1 MKSRRR
7 KKQGS
12 LSSHSLT
19 SMATTALAAYGAY
32 KFTSWVWN
40 KVTAETDESENH
52 SASTHR
58 GQTQSYMRQRRQQI
72 AKCRKEV
79 ITTTSSFLN
88 TLKHRLDSLTD
99 ISRETK
105 LLKQLR
111 SGQVEDGSQQDLW
124 DTIKVASIT
133 KMLATAYAHT
143 ILALVLNVQIHL
155 LGGKIFREKVL
166 KEMEDDEA
174 DFIEKEDDNKEN
186 YHQQVLVYTLEY
198 FFDEGLNALVQ
209 DLQAKVEKHFEAYQ
223 VMNEDSRSVKVINLQ
238 EFDDALS
245 KVNSDF
251 EQVSFIQY
259 ICEFD
264 GNASKASMQELQFIL
279 DETLD
284 IMDSPD
290 FEIAK
295 EELLEKTMKGLHD
308 EYSILYQGDDDE
320 GSKPVVTIVTKLKKI
335 CTSFYKSPEETSE
348 DTFIDIPMSAYP
360 SKYLYFMD
368 RMNSVRDLGDFS
380 FA

>member
-1 MKSRRR
+1 MKSRRHRNQR
-7 KKQGS
+7 KHS
-12 LSSHSLT
+12 RSLT

-40 KVTAETDESENH
+40 KVTDESENH
-52 SASTHR
+52 SASAHR

-79 ITTTSSFLN
+79 ITTSSSFLN
-88 TLKHRLDSLTD
+88 TLKLRVDSLTD
-99 ISRETK
+99 VSQETK
-105 LLKQLR
+105 LLKQIR
-111 SGQVEDGSQQDLW
+111 SGQVEEVSQEDLW
-124 DTIKVASIT
+124 DTIKVRSIT
-133 KMLATAYAHT
+133 RMIATAYAHT

-155 LGGKIFREKVL
+155 LGGKIFRKKIEARG
-166 KEMEDDEA
+166 DEA

-209 DLQAKVEKHFEAYQ
+209 DLQAKVEKYFEAYE

-238 EFDDALS
+238 EFDDAVS
-245 KVNSDF
+245 KVKSDF

-264 GNASKASMQELQFIL
+264 GKASTASMEEVQFIL

-284 IMDSPD
+284 VLDSPS

-308 EYSILYQGDDDE
+308 EYKILFQGDGDE

-335 CTSFYKSPEETSE
+335 CTSFYKSPEERSE

-368 RMNSVRDLGDFS
+368 RMNSVRELGDFS

>member
-1 MKSRRR
+1 MNDMKSRRHRNQR
-7 KKQGS
+7 KHS
-12 LSSHSLT
+12 RSLT

-40 KVTAETDESENH
+40 KVTDESENH
-52 SASTHR
+52 SASAHR

-88 TLKHRLDSLTD
+88 TLKLRVDSLTD
-99 ISRETK
+99 VSQETK
-105 LLKQLR
+105 LLKQIR
-111 SGQVEDGSQQDLW
+111 SGQVEEVSQEDLW
-124 DTIKVASIT
+124 DTIKVRSIT
-133 KMLATAYAHT
+133 RMIATAYAHT

-155 LGGKIFREKVL
+155 LGGKIFRKKFEARG
-166 KEMEDDEA
+166 DEA

-223 VMNEDSRSVKVINLQ
+223 VMNEDSQSVKVINLQ
-238 EFDDALS
+238 EFDDAVS
-245 KVNSDF
+245 KVKSDF

-264 GNASKASMQELQFIL
+264 GKASTASMEEVQFIL

-284 IMDSPD
+284 VLDSPS

-308 EYSILYQGDDDE
+308 EYKILFQGDGDE

-335 CTSFYKSPEETSE
+335 CTSFYKSPEERSE

-368 RMNSVRDLGDFS
+368 RMNSVRELGDFS

>member
-7 KKQGS
+7 RNQGKHS
-12 LSSHSLT
+12 RSLT

-88 TLKHRLDSLTD
+88 TLKLRVDSLTD
-99 ISRETK
+99 VSQETK
-105 LLKQLR
+105 LLKQIR
-111 SGQVEDGSQQDLW
+111 SGQVEEVSQQDLW
-124 DTIKVASIT
+124 DTIKVRSIT
-133 KMLATAYAHT
+133 RMLATAYAHT

-155 LGGKIFREKVL
+155 LGGKIFREKFQQ
-166 KEMEDDEA
+166 EAEGDEA
-174 DFIEKEDDNKEN
+174 DFIENEDDNKEN

-209 DLQAKVEKHFEAYQ
+209 DLQAKVEEYFEAYQ

-238 EFDDALS
+238 EFDDAVS

-259 ICEFD
+259 ICDFD
-264 GNASKASMQELQFIL
+264 GKASKAGMEEVQFIL

-284 IMDSPD
+284 ILDSPD

-308 EYSILYQGDDDE
+308 EYTILFQGDGDE
-320 GSKPVVTIVTKLKKI
+320 GSMPVVTIVTKLKKI
-335 CTSFYKSPEETSE
+335 CTSFYKSPEERSE
-348 DTFIDIPMSAYP
+348 DTFVDLPMSAYP

-368 RMNSVRDLGDFS
+368 RMNSVRELGDFS

>member
-1 MKSRRR
+1 MKSRRHRNQR
-7 KKQGS
+7 KHS
-12 LSSHSLT
+12 RSLT

-40 KVTAETDESENH
+40 KVTDESENH
-52 SASTHR
+52 SASAHR

-79 ITTTSSFLN
+79 ITTSSSFLN
-88 TLKHRLDSLTD
+88 TLKLRVDSLTD
-99 ISRETK
+99 VSQETK
-105 LLKQLR
+105 LLKQIR
-111 SGQVEDGSQQDLW
+111 SGQVEEVSQEDLW
-124 DTIKVASIT
+124 DTIKVRSIT
-133 KMLATAYAHT
+133 RMIATAYAHT

-155 LGGKIFREKVL
+155 LGGKIFRKKFEARG
-166 KEMEDDEA
+166 DEA

-223 VMNEDSRSVKVINLQ
+223 VMNEDSQSVKVINLQ
-238 EFDDALS
+238 EFDDAVS
-245 KVNSDF
+245 KVKSDF

-264 GNASKASMQELQFIL
+264 GKASTASMEEVQFIL

-284 IMDSPD
+284 VLDSPS

-308 EYSILYQGDDDE
+308 EYKILFQGDGDE

-335 CTSFYKSPEETSE
+335 CTSFYKSPEERSE

-368 RMNSVRDLGDFS
+368 RMNSVRELGDFS

>member
-1 MKSRRR
+1 MKSRRHRNQR
-7 KKQGS
+7 KHS
-12 LSSHSLT
+12 RSLT

-32 KFTSWVWN
+32 KFTSWVWK
-40 KVTAETDESENH
+40 KVTDESENH

-88 TLKHRLDSLTD
+88 TLKLRVDSLTD
-99 ISRETK
+99 VSQETK
-105 LLKQLR
+105 LLKQIR
-111 SGQVEDGSQQDLW
+111 SGQVEDVSQEDLW
-124 DTIKVASIT
+124 DTIKVRSIT
-133 KMLATAYAHT
+133 RMIATAYAHT

-155 LGGKIFREKVL
+155 LGGKIFRKKFEARG
-166 KEMEDDEA
+166 DEA

-223 VMNEDSRSVKVINLQ
+223 VMNEDSRSVKVVNLQ
-238 EFDDALS
+238 EFDDAVS
-245 KVNSDF
+245 KIKSDF

-264 GNASKASMQELQFIL
+264 GKASTASMEEVQFIL

-284 IMDSPD
+284 VLDSPS

-308 EYSILYQGDDDE
+308 EYKILFQGDGDE

-335 CTSFYKSPEETSE
+335 CTSFYKSPEERSE

-368 RMNSVRDLGDFS
+368 RMNSVRELGDFS

>member
-1 MKSRRR
+1 MRSRRHRNQR
-7 KKQGS
+7 KHS
-12 LSSHSLT
+12 RSLT

-40 KVTAETDESENH
+40 KVTDESENH
-52 SASTHR
+52 SASAHR

-79 ITTTSSFLN
+79 ITTSSSFLN
-88 TLKHRLDSLTD
+88 TLKLRVDSLTD
-99 ISRETK
+99 VSQETK
-105 LLKQLR
+105 LLKQIR
-111 SGQVEDGSQQDLW
+111 SGQVEEVSQEDLW
-124 DTIKVASIT
+124 DTIKVRSIT
-133 KMLATAYAHT
+133 RMIATAYAHT

-155 LGGKIFREKVL
+155 LGGKIFRKKFEARG
-166 KEMEDDEA
+166 DEA

-209 DLQAKVEKHFEAYQ
+209 DLQAKVEKHFESYQ

-238 EFDDALS
+238 EFDDAVS
-245 KVNSDF
+245 KVKSDF

-264 GNASKASMQELQFIL
+264 GKASTASMEEVQFIL

-284 IMDSPD
+284 VLDSPS

-308 EYSILYQGDDDE
+308 EYKILFQGDGDE

-335 CTSFYKSPEETSE
+335 CTSFYKSPEERSE
-348 DTFIDIPMSAYP
+348 ETFIDIPMSAYP

-368 RMNSVRDLGDFS
+368 RMNSVRELGDFS

>member
-1 MKSRRR
+1 MKSRRHRNQR
-7 KKQGS
+7 KHS
-12 LSSHSLT
+12 RSLT

-40 KVTAETDESENH
+40 KVTDESDNH
-52 SASTHR
+52 SASAHR
-58 GQTQSYMRQRRQQI
+58 GQTQSYMRHRRQQI

-88 TLKHRLDSLTD
+88 TLKLRVDSLTD
-99 ISRETK
+99 VSQETQ
-105 LLKQLR
+105 LLKQIR
-111 SGQVEDGSQQDLW
+111 SGQVEEVSQEDLW
-124 DTIKVASIT
+124 DTIKVRSIT
-133 KMLATAYAHT
+133 RMIATAYAHT

-155 LGGKIFREKVL
+155 LGGKIFRKKFEARG
-166 KEMEDDEA
+166 DEA

-238 EFDDALS
+238 EFDDAVS
-245 KVNSDF
+245 KVKSDF

-264 GNASKASMQELQFIL
+264 GKASTASMEEVQFIL

-284 IMDSPD
+284 VLDSPS

-295 EELLEKTMKGLHD
+295 EELLEKTMRGLHD
-308 EYSILYQGDDDE
+308 EYKILFQGDGDE
-320 GSKPVVTIVTKLKKI
+320 GSKPVVSIVTKLKKI
-335 CTSFYKSPEETSE
+335 CTSFYKSPEERSE

-368 RMNSVRDLGDFS
+368 RMNSVRELGDFS

>member
-1 MKSRRR
+1 MKSRRHRNQR
-7 KKQGS
+7 KHS
-12 LSSHSLT
+12 RSLT

-40 KVTAETDESENH
+40 KVTDESENH
-52 SASTHR
+52 SASAHR

-79 ITTTSSFLN
+79 ITTSSSFLN
-88 TLKHRLDSLTD
+88 TLKLRVDSLTD
-99 ISRETK
+99 VSQETK
-105 LLKQLR
+105 LLKQIR
-111 SGQVEDGSQQDLW
+111 SGQVEEVSQEDLW
-124 DTIKVASIT
+124 DTIKVRSIT
-133 KMLATAYAHT
+133 RMIATAYAHT

-155 LGGKIFREKVL
+155 LGGKIFRKKIEARG
-166 KEMEDDEA
+166 DEA

-238 EFDDALS
+238 EFDDAVS
-245 KVNSDF
+245 KVKSDF

-264 GNASKASMQELQFIL
+264 GKASTASMEEVQFIL

-284 IMDSPD
+284 VLDSPS

-308 EYSILYQGDDDE
+308 EYKILFQGDGDE

-335 CTSFYKSPEETSE
+335 CTSFYKSPEERSE

-368 RMNSVRDLGDFS
+368 RMNSVRELGDFS

>member
-1 MKSRRR
+1 MKSRRHRNQR
-7 KKQGS
+7 KHS
-12 LSSHSLT
+12 RSLT

-40 KVTAETDESENH
+40 KFTDESENH

-88 TLKHRLDSLTD
+88 TLKLRVDSLTD
-99 ISRETK
+99 VSQETK
-105 LLKQLR
+105 LLKQIR
-111 SGQVEDGSQQDLW
+111 SGQVEDVSQEDLW
-124 DTIKVASIT
+124 DTIKVRSIT
-133 KMLATAYAHT
+133 RMIATAYAHT

-155 LGGKIFREKVL
+155 LGGKIFRKKFEARG
-166 KEMEDDEA
+166 DEA

-223 VMNEDSRSVKVINLQ
+223 VMNEDSRSVKVVNLQ
-238 EFDDALS
+238 EFDDAVS
-245 KVNSDF
+245 KIKSDF

-264 GNASKASMQELQFIL
+264 GKASTASMEEVQFIL

-284 IMDSPD
+284 VLDSPS

-308 EYSILYQGDDDE
+308 EYKILFQGDGDE

-335 CTSFYKSPEETSE
+335 CTSFYKSPEERSE

-368 RMNSVRDLGDFS
+368 RMNSVRELGDFS